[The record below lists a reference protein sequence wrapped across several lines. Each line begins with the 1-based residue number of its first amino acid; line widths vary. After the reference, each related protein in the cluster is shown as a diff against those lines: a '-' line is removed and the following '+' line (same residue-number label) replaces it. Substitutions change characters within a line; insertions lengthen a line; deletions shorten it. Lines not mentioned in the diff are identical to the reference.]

1 MPVVLLGV
9 LFINILMYFKV
20 FDAVTGLFAPLVVNL
35 FGLPKDAIV
44 ALAVGFLRKDVAVG
58 LLAPLNL
65 NIKQLFI
72 ASTLLAVSFPCVA
85 TFFVLLK
92 ELGLK
97 ALLKSTL
104 LMIGIS
110 ILVGTL
116 LNFVIL
122 R

>member
-1 MPVVLLGV
+1 
-9 LFINILMYFKV
+9 
-20 FDAVTGLFAPLVVNL
+20 VVNL